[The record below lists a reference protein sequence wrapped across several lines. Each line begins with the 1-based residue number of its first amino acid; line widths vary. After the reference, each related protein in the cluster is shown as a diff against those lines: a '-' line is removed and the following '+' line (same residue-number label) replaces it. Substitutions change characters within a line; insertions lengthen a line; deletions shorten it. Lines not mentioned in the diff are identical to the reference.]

1 MVLLDVGLQFAP
13 DLEVGPHPIHVAQI
27 AVLVVPQDPVSV
39 KGGGVVHLLDIWTRF
54 GRHGYPPQGGDA
66 LADCREVV
74 EHVAAP
80 VSLAEC
86 LYFLNLLRYGFQK
99 DSNFILLGLLVLRDH
114 EKKSTLFLESTM
126 YHFRMSLYVA
136 SKDSAVL

>member
-1 MVLLDVGLQFAP
+1 MALT
-13 DLEVGPHPIHVAQI
+13 H
-27 AVLVVPQDPVSV
+27 
-39 KGGGVVHLLDIWTRF
+39 
-54 GRHGYPPQGGDA
+54 HGYPPQGGDA

-99 DSNFILLGLLVLRDH
+99 DSNFILQANVGLVTVDKQKPLG
-114 EKKSTLFLESTM
+114 TL
-126 YHFRMSLYVA
+126 A
-136 SKDSAVL
+136 